1 MVFHTANGGIMFEFD
16 LPKRPTT
23 TSQQKGVSFQ
33 GGKPHFYEKSKVKNQ
48 RALYKAEI
56 RSAFAR
62 AGLPI
67 KYFNGSISASIEFY
81 FGVKDKRLWGRYKPT
96 KPDVDNSV
104 KLLLDV
110 LGDLHFWRD
119 DAQVVALNIE
129 KFYDEKSKI
138 AIRLEELKNDR
149 V

>member
-33 GGKPHFYEKSKVKNQ
+33 GGKPHFYEKSKVKAQ

-62 AGLPI
+62 AGIPI
-67 KYFNGSISASIEFY
+67 PFFKAEVAASITFCFEN
-81 FGVKDKRLWGRYKPT
+81 KTKRLWGHYKPT

-129 KFYDEKSKI
+129 KFYDEKSRIK
-138 AIRLEELKNDR
+138 IRLEEVSNER
-149 V
+149 

>member
-1 MVFHTANGGIMFEFD
+1 MVFHTANGGILFEFD

-33 GGKPHFYEKSKVKNQ
+33 GGKPHFYEKSKVKAQ

-62 AGLPI
+62 AGIPI
-67 KYFNGSISASIEFY
+67 PYFKAEVAASITFCFEN
-81 FGVKDKRLWGRYKPT
+81 KTKRLWGHYKPT

-119 DAQVVALNIE
+119 DAQVVILTVD
-129 KFYDEKSKI
+129 KFYSEKSS
-138 AIRLEELKNDR
+138 IRIQLEDVKNDG